1 MDTDGTID
9 LSEFSEKLAEAQ
21 ASEAVDE
28 SLFTGEQKKEQT
40 QEQEFSSMLHENFSP
55 KQIGSIARY
64 TEPVSVSVAL
74 DAIIQLFKDDES
86 LQAIPVE
93 EFDHVVGFI
102 DRKTVDSVSGSM
114 WKRFTSSSIS
124 DFIQRVDVILY
135 AREYI
140 ENNLKKVSDINRK
153 YEINY
158 FPVFNGKSFFGM
170 VSLDDFLD
178 RTAEIREQDLAKAT
192 AIQQSFFPHDSDI
205 SSLPYKFCFW
215 NQMANEL
222 GGDMINIYRLS
233 DTCSLVG
240 CFDVS
245 GKNVAASLLTVTVST
260 FFQSLLATSNKDR
273 NPVHIIAMLDAYLA
287 RVIPPGN
294 FITAALCYV
303 DYEKKNF
310 CIFNCGH
317 TTTYLIRKQGDKVFS
332 VSIDPKLPPL
342 SMGEVHDQ
350 LMASLENKDAKHPYN
365 AYKLASGIHLSMY
378 SDGFTDMK
386 DEQGERYEDP
396 RAKDFFMK
404 LYDTPDGEV
413 KGEVEKTV
421 KNWIG
426 TAILPDDVTVVDVRF

>member
-1 MDTDGTID
+1 MDEEESID
-9 LSEFSEKLAEAQ
+9 LSEFSQDLADAQ
-21 ASEAVDE
+21 ASEDVDE
-28 SLFTGEQKKEQT
+28 SLFTGKEKKVQNKE
-40 QEQEFSSMLHENFSP
+40 EEFSSMLHENFSP

-64 TEPVSVSVAL
+64 TEPVSVSFAL
-74 DAIIQLFKDDES
+74 DAVIQLFKEDDS

-93 EFDHVVGFI
+93 EYDHVVGFI

-114 WKRFTSSSIS
+114 WKRITSSGIEE
-124 DFIQRVDVILY
+124 FIKKVDVILY

-178 RTAEIREQDLAKAT
+178 RTAEIREQDLAKAIL
-192 AIQQSFFPHDSDI
+192 IQKSFFPHDDVIASV
-205 SSLPYKFCFW
+205 PYRFCCW

-222 GGDMINIYRLS
+222 GGDMVSIYRLS
-233 DTCSLVG
+233 DSCSLVG

-260 FFQSLLATSNKDR
+260 FFHALLATSNKSR
-273 NPVHIIAMLDAYLA
+273 NPVHIIAMLDKYLA
-287 RVIPPGN
+287 RVVPPGN
-294 FITAALCYV
+294 FITAAICYV

-317 TTTYLIRKQGDKVFS
+317 TTTYLIRKQGDKVYN

-350 LMASLENKDAKHPYN
+350 LMASMESKDAAHPFT
-365 AYKLASGIHLSMY
+365 AYKLSPGIHLSMY

-386 DEQGERYEDP
+386 DENGERYEDA
-396 RAKDFFMK
+396 RAKDFFTR
-404 LYDTPDGEV
+404 LYDVADSDV
-413 KGEVEKTV
+413 RGEVEKTV
-421 KNWIG
+421 KEWIG
-426 TAILPDDVTVVDVRF
+426 TAILPDDVTVLDIRF

>member
-1 MDTDGTID
+1 MDEEEAVD
-9 LSEFSEKLAEAQ
+9 LSEFAEDLSDG
-21 ASEAVDE
+21 ASEAVDQ
-28 SLFTGEQKKEQT
+28 SLFTGEEKKVQNKE
-40 QEQEFSSMLHENFSP
+40 EEFSSMLHENFSP

-64 TEPVSVSVAL
+64 TEPVSASVAL
-74 DAIIQLFKDDES
+74 DAVIQMFKDDDK
-86 LQAIPVE
+86 LMAIPVE
-93 EFDHVVGFI
+93 EYDHVVGFI

-114 WKRFTSSSIS
+114 WKRFTSSSITE
-124 DFIQRVDVILY
+124 FIQRVDVILY

-153 YEINY
+153 YEISY

-178 RTAEIREQDLAKAT
+178 RTAEIREQDLAKAS
-192 AIQQSFFPHDSDI
+192 AIQQSFFPHGDVT

-233 DTCSLVG
+233 DSCSLVG

-287 RVIPPGN
+287 RVVPPGN

-317 TTTYLIRKQGDKVFS
+317 TTTYLIRKQGDKVFN

-342 SMGEVHDQ
+342 GMGAVHDQ
-350 LMASLENKDAKHPYN
+350 LMASLENRETKHPYN
-365 AYKLASGIHLSMY
+365 AYKMSSGIHLSMY

-386 DEQGERYEDP
+386 DEQGDRYEDA
-396 RAKDFFMK
+396 RAKDFFVK
-404 LYDTPDGEV
+404 LYDVADGEV

-421 KNWIG
+421 KEWIG
-426 TAILPDDVTVVDVRF
+426 TAILPDDVTVIDIRF